1 MIVAASAESD
11 TKLLPNCYRLLAGE
25 SVTLVSWCPS
35 MGSGEGDWSG
45 ARCMEEEGAD
55 HPDLLRRRRA
65 WPG

>member
-1 MIVAASAESD
+1 MLFS
-11 TKLLPNCYRLLAGE
+11 KCYRLLAGE